1 MTPASPTSEVPPHIA
16 RYPSLA
22 GKTVLITGGGSG
34 IGGAMTVLFADQGS
48 QVVFLDIAEDASQ
61 RLAARLEAAGSQ
73 VAYHRCDLTDIEALR
88 DAIRQ
93 VERDH
98 GPVDVLINN
107 AARDD
112 RQDFMSATV
121 EYWDRALAVNLR
133 HHVFAAQAVV
143 PGMEQRGGGCIINM
157 GSISWMRARPG
168 MVGYTTAKAA
178 INGFT
183 RTLAREVGPRNIR
196 VNSIVPGAIVT
207 ERQAALWRTPEM
219 DQQFLDLQA
228 LKFRLME
235 NDVAR
240 VALFVAS
247 DEARGCT
254 GANFVIDAGLT
265 LN

>member
-1 MTPASPTSEVPPHIA
+1 MSPASAPSEVPAQIA

-48 QVVFLDIAEDASQ
+48 RVVFLDIADEPSQ
-61 RLAARLEAAGSQ
+61 RLVARLEAGGSQ
-73 VAYHRCDLTDIEALR
+73 VTYHRCDLTDIEALR
-88 DAIRQ
+88 DSVRK
-93 VERDH
+93 VEREH
-98 GPVDVLINN
+98 GPVAVLINN

-121 EYWDRALAVNLR
+121 EYWDRALEVNLR

-157 GSISWMRARPG
+157 GSISWMRGRPG

-183 RTLAREVGPRNIR
+183 RTLARELGPRNIR
-196 VNSIVPGAIVT
+196 VNSIVPGAVVT
-207 ERQAALWRTPEM
+207 ERQTTLWRTPEM